1 VITQEKICAIIVTF
15 NCKETIH
22 GNINTLMS
30 QVGHVVAID
39 NGSDIE
45 ALEILQIYS
54 NNKKF
59 TLILND
65 DNKGIASALNQGL
78 DFALKNSY
86 DLILT
91 LDQDSFLRNNSVQK
105 MLEVLNCNKSIVSVG
120 PNFNNKFRIES
131 EFIYTETLI
140 ASGNLT
146 YTKIAKRV
154 GGFRE
159 GLFIDCVDLFFSFD
173 LRNDNKQNKLAIIR
187 DAKMDHELGELEK
200 GKFLIFKKNICVHN
214 PERYYYMSRNSC
226 YLVKEYKNK
235 FKKSVYI
242 IKAKYIKDFLI
253 ILLFDKRKR
262 LNLSM
267 MMKGINDSKKNKYG
281 KMI

>member
-1 VITQEKICAIIVTF
+1 MITQEKICAIIVTF
-15 NCKETIH
+15 NCKETIY

-30 QVGHVVAID
+30 QVGHVVVID

-45 ALEILQIYS
+45 ALEILQIHS

-140 ASGNLT
+140 ASGNLI

-159 GLFIDCVDLFFSFD
+159 GLYT
-173 LRNDNKQNKLAIIR
+173 
-187 DAKMDHELGELEK
+187 ETYYWTE
-200 GKFLIFKKNICVHN
+200 GK
-214 PERYYYMSRNSC
+214 
-226 YLVKEYKNK
+226 
-235 FKKSVYI
+235 
-242 IKAKYIKDFLI
+242 
-253 ILLFDKRKR
+253 
-262 LNLSM
+262 
-267 MMKGINDSKKNKYG
+267 
-281 KMI
+281 